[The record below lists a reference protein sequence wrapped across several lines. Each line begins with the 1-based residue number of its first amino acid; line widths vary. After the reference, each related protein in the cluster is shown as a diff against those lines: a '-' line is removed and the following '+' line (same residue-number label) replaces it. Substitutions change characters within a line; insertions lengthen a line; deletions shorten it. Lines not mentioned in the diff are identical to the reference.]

1 MKKFKK
7 RNTNECI
14 IWNSVSIN
22 SIDKDALTTQIK
34 TCAVHAKNKGYKVV
48 SVLGGK
54 QDDFVKE
61 LSLNSML
68 DFVKKNKNI
77 SKVIVTSFDR
87 ISRSPWTLCKTLEEL
102 YNNGITVEVA
112 NEKQQS
118 TDDVIGYIQMIKEIM
133 KTLVV

>member
-1 MKKFKK
+1 M
-7 RNTNECI
+7 I
-14 IWNSVSIN
+14 
-22 SIDKDALTTQIK
+22 
-34 TCAVHAKNKGYKVV
+34 
-48 SVLGGK
+48 
-54 QDDFVKE
+54 VKE

-68 DFVKKNKNI
+68 DFVKINKNI
-77 SKVIVTSFDR
+77 SKVIVTSCDR